1 MIRSVFFLLL
11 FIIDEV
17 ERFDVRCFCGLWF

>member
-1 MIRSVFFLLL
+1 VFFLLL